1 MSAGKN
7 AKAIGLVN
15 IDKPMAIPQRKV
27 VLRELFLSFSIKKI
41 VRLMKK
47 TVHTVGVSLVE

>member
-1 MSAGKN
+1 MSPGKN

-15 IDKPMAIPQRKV
+15 IDKPMVRPQRKV

-47 TVHTVGVSLVE
+47 TVHTVGVSFVE